1 MTHISFLICL
11 AIPIF
16 CLTFAGVMMLAYY
29 KKGVMLMQRNFDF
42 SASFNAYYLAGPNN
56 LLTQRERPITHYA
69 YAREACLAT
78 LIVKG
83 LSRSFLC
90 PMTRVP

>member
-1 MTHISFLICL
+1 MR
-11 AIPIF
+11 
-16 CLTFAGVMMLAYY
+16 
-29 KKGVMLMQRNFDF
+29 RNRSF

-56 LLTQRERPITHYA
+56 LLTHERPITHYA

-78 LIVKG
+78 PIDKG